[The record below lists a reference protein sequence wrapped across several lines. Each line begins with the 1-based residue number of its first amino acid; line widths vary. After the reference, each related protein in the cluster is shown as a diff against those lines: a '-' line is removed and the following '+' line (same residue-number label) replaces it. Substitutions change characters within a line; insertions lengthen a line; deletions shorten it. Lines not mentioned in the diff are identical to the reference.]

1 MDFDQQ
7 LRNAIARGSR
17 SRDARQQAAQSAA
30 MTAEER
36 KQRHS
41 SLRLELSDQIED
53 RLRKLAD
60 HFPGFTYATL
70 IGDEGWGARIT
81 RDDLNLTR
89 GRTGDSLY
97 SRLEM
102 IVSPLGTVPI
112 IELVAKGTIRNRE
125 VFNRRHFQSLDEVDL
140 TGFNSMINL
149 WSVEYA
155 EQFAGDANP

>member
-1 MDFDQQ
+1 M
-7 LRNAIARGSR
+7 GC
-17 SRDARQQAAQSAA
+17 
-30 MTAEER
+30 
-36 KQRHS
+36 
-41 SLRLELSDQIED
+41 
-53 RLRKLAD
+53 
-60 HFPGFTYATL
+60 P
-70 IGDEGWGARIT
+70 IT

-155 EQFAGDANP
+155 EQFAVMRFP